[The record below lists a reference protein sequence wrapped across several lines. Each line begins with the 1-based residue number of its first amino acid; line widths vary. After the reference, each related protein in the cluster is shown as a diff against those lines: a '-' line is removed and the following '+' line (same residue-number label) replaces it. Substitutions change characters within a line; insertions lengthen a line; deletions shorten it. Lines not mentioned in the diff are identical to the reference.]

1 MVCLWL
7 AWGLLLTCCAVCQKP
22 STMATSSSNMRT
34 CGDSSALLQTT
45 AHEMLAE
52 DSFRNTCRTSD
63 INSGKCV
70 GNETCFNC
78 NSNHNE
84 KAFPTNAPRFPAGR
98 LLCRGE
104 SGTTCQMVESDTIV
118 FKDSGDYLACEGLGI
133 CRNAWNVQNAGA
145 ACCVGVRD
153 PTEGQTCVGTT
164 ISLAVDGPCEHDMC
178 CDGNQVCTQSTFT
191 GLGSLSCRGH
201 ETCTN
206 ITAELQRDL
215 YCNVTSIVA
224 SQQSRSSNTCGAFG
238 RITTS
243 FIFVTGGP
251 HVIDCLGNEVCRGS
265 TFDFASNSSISFECD
280 SKAPGTPSFGANAC
294 RGSKTKVTLKGD
306 TCLDL
311 ICGGSNVDSQDC
323 RSMTISLT
331 SSDRCFYQGP
341 PDNRPAQCNETN
353 SSQCGAIPRD
363 DICCAEG
370 SESDSCGEC
379 CPQVTTTS
387 TQPDI
392 TTTTTRK
399 VTTTT
404 KTTTRKPYNYFRRT
418 RRTRREHRREH
429 RRHGRQYRYYSGQY
443 RYDSQPNG
451 QGRYDN
457 EPRSRFRSGRQ
468 GIVRRSLQQWP

>member
-1 MVCLWL
+1 MKYVEGQPSILPPIPRSPSNATRRLQALLHL
-7 AWGLLLTCCAVCQKP
+7 APTLAGAQRPRSHWNLAVGQVFSVLL
-22 STMATSSSNMRT
+22 SSSLKIT
-34 CGDSSALLQTT
+34 CTVVACGS
-45 AHEMLAE
+45 
-52 DSFRNTCRTSD
+52 SFR
-63 INSGKCV
+63 
-70 GNETCFNC
+70 ETPFGD
-78 NSNHNE
+78 E
-84 KAFPTNAPRFPAGR
+84 PR
-98 LLCRGE
+98 
-104 SGTTCQMVESDTIV
+104 
-118 FKDSGDYLACEGLGI
+118 
-133 CRNAWNVQNAGA
+133 
-145 ACCVGVRD
+145 
-153 PTEGQTCVGTT
+153 
-164 ISLAVDGPCEHDMC
+164 
-178 CDGNQVCTQSTFT
+178 
-191 GLGSLSCRGH
+191 
-201 ETCTN
+201 
-206 ITAELQRDL
+206 
-215 YCNVTSIVA
+215 
-224 SQQSRSSNTCGAFG
+224 
-238 RITTS
+238 
-243 FIFVTGGP
+243 
-251 HVIDCLGNEVCRGS
+251 
-265 TFDFASNSSISFECD
+265 
-280 SKAPGTPSFGANAC
+280 
-294 RGSKTKVTLKGD
+294 KGD

-323 RSMTISLT
+323 RSMTISWT

-429 RRHGRQYRYYSGQY
+429 RRHRRWDRRHGRQYRYYSGQY

-468 GIVRRSLQQWP
+468 GIVRRSLQQWPWVANVNNRTLLHVSVTQMNRRLNEYWFS